1 MDLTDLID
9 IDWIALILR
18 WLHLVAASAAIG
30 GTLFMRL
37 ALVPSMSVLEEGA
50 RKSLRGELRRRWAK
64 VVMAAILFLLV
75 SGFINFYFNLQ
86 MFKLTTIGKAPAFY
100 QAVFGIKFMCAL
112 VVFFISSV
120 LVGRGQAT
128 EKLRE
133 NAKFWLNLNL
143 VLLLTIVA
151 LSNILRSTHAVPKD
165 YKPPT
170 EKPPVAQHFDDIAHH
185 G

>member
-1 MDLTDLID
+1 MEIPD

-37 ALVPSMSVLEEGA
+37 ALVPAMGVLDGGA
-50 RKSLRGELRRRWAK
+50 KKSLHAELRRRWSK

-86 MFKLTTIGKAPAFY
+86 MFKLTTEGKAPASY
-100 QAVFGIKFMCAL
+100 QAIFGIKVMCAF
-112 VVFFISSV
+112 VVFFISSA

-133 NAKFWLNLNL
+133 NARFWLNLNL

-151 LSNILRSTHAVPKD
+151 LSNVLRGTHAVPKD

-170 EKPPVAQHFDDIAHH
+170 EKPPVAQHFDDIAQH